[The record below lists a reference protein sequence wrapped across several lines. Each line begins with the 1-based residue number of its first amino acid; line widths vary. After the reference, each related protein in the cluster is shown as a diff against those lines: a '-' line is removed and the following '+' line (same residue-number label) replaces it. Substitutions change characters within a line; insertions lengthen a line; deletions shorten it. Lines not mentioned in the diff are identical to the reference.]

1 MSNHSYI
8 DYLLDSYLRYQF
20 FSSPNGSAGAQDY
33 SRDGSQAISAVSGP
47 PTAGAWE
54 MRAGDGWANQNGQ
67 ETSSASHER
76 TTPTAITQG
85 TPNVAPSPVEM
96 GSPLHMQGPA
106 SGQSPVASAPSTA
119 RRRSPSFIKLR
130 STGSNLYRCECL
142 YETQRKSDFDRH
154 CEGTKHAGKKHR
166 CSIPN
171 CTKSY
176 TRKSNLKKHQ
186 RTHSLKKH

>member
-1 MSNHSYI
+1 MGKHCPE
-8 DYLLDSYLRYQF
+8 Q
-20 FSSPNGSAGAQDY
+20 QDRCL
-33 SRDGSQAISAVSGP
+33 SDLFCCQ
-47 PTAGAWE
+47 
-54 MRAGDGWANQNGQ
+54 ANQHGQ

-76 TTPTAITQG
+76 TTPTAITQFSLSAPVAPSLYTDNRG

-96 GSPLHMQGPA
+96 NSPLHMQGPA

-130 STGSNLYRCECL
+130 STGSTLYRCECL
-142 YETQRKSDFDRH
+142 YETQRKSDLDRH

-186 RTHSLKKH
+186 RTHSLKKY